1 MHKSEVAKRDDS
13 IKDLTEWYTKETD
26 LRVKTEN
33 DRDDLKQQLDTA
45 REELE
50 AQHIPR
56 YTDAACK

>member
-13 IKDLTEWYTKETD
+13 IKDLTERYTKETD

-33 DRDDLKQQLDTA
+33 DRDDLKQELDTA

-50 AQHIPR
+50 AQHNEVH
-56 YTDAACK
+56 